1 MEAFY
6 QSNKDMNEH
15 QFKIGYFTNMN
26 FPPHLHNSFELLF
39 MNRKLSEV
47 RRRKSGQ
54 SQKIDRLTLDNF
66 IARNCGWFS
75 LRYGESNFSFP
86 L

>member
-1 MEAFY
+1 MV
-6 QSNKDMNEH
+6 
-15 QFKIGYFTNMN
+15 
-26 FPPHLHNSFELLF
+26 LELPSL
-39 MNRKLSEV
+39 NRKLSEV

-86 L
+86 LWKSKNACVSTEKTSFVFSKSHLYGKI